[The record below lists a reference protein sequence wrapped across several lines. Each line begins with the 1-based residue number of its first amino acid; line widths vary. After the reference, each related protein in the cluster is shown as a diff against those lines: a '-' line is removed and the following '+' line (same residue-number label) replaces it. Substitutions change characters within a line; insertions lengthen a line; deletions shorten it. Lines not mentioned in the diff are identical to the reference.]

1 MQGETEPGFRSSD
14 SYRPWQS
21 VDKIPPPFERR
32 CIRAGRFASPVR
44 AVALGAALPVLA
56 TAAPAELS
64 AQVEINARD
73 AQIRFGGRLHSQFA
87 TSSADGGKA
96 TDFFTRR
103 ARLTIDVRVTP
114 LLDARVQ
121 PDFGGGKLDLK
132 DAYFRLNFDRTFR
145 LSMGQFKR
153 AFDIFELNS
162 STDIVVVERTG
173 RIDGVDQCAGPGG
186 VCTLSRFTEKLGYSD
201 RDIGVKVDG
210 TLGERVSYMATL
222 TNGTGTSGA
231 DENSGKSLAG
241 RVSFRLTDGVALAG
255 NASRH
260 DYVGGEGRTEAAT
273 AFGGD
278 LEIGGFRSGTHLQ
291 IGLIGGANWR
301 LEPSS
306 GEVPRFLTWQ
316 GILSRFLPLEGN
328 RLEAIEPVAR
338 VSWGDPDRGADDDR
352 GLVIT
357 PGLFLY
363 VKGKNRIGANLDIYD
378 SGADS
383 RQYSFKLQTY
393 LYY

>member
-1 MQGETEPGFRSSD
+1 MS
-14 SYRPWQS
+14 
-21 VDKIPPPFERR
+21 RR
-32 CIRAGRFASPVR
+32 LLGVTLGLA
-44 AVALGAALPVLA
+44 ALGLAA
-56 TAAPAELS
+56 AAPA
-64 AQVEINARD
+64 AMPGQVEINARD

-87 TSSADGGKA
+87 TSSADGGKV

-103 ARLTIDVRVTP
+103 ARLTIDVSVTP

-132 DAYFRLNFDRTFR
+132 DAYFRLNFDRAFR

-173 RIDGVDQCAGPGG
+173 RIDGVGGCAGPGG

-210 TLGERVSYMATL
+210 SLGERVSYVATL

-241 RVSFRLTDGVALAG
+241 RVSFRLTDGVALSG
-255 NASRH
+255 NVSRH
-260 DYVGGEGRTEAAT
+260 DYAGGDGRTEAGT
-273 AFGGD
+273 AVGGD
-278 LEIGGFRSGTHLQ
+278 LEIGGFRNGTHLQ
-291 IGLIGGANWR
+291 VGLIGGANWR
-301 LEPSS
+301 LEPSA

-316 GILSRFLPLEGN
+316 GILSRYFPLEGN

-338 VSWGDPDRGADDDR
+338 VSWGDPDRGAADDG

-363 VKGKNRIGANLDIYD
+363 LKGRNRIGANLDIYD